1 MPFTKALPA
10 GTKNTQ
16 PDAALGQSVA
26 QEWPSCLKGQQAV
39 LGHSQL
45 PVAPVVAESPLSP
58 FPTCHQASRLRNPFY
73 LGTAASST
81 VYVTWERP
89 ILPGVPRACSHAV
102 PSAAPVTSS
111 ILSGLVQQVSGG
123 HTISGVP
130 RQCLLCPLRLA
141 LSSLQLSFRPS
152 VFHKSCGL
160 QRRRAPQPTWGS
172 HGATL
177 SSSRV
182 HHRLPV

>member
-1 MPFTKALPA
+1 M
-10 GTKNTQ
+10 
-16 PDAALGQSVA
+16 A

-45 PVAPVVAESPLSP
+45 PVAPVAAVSPLSP
-58 FPTCHQASRLRNPFY
+58 FPTRHQASRLHNPFY

-81 VYVTWERP
+81 VYVTWEWP

-111 ILSGLVQQVSGG
+111 ILSDLVQQVSGG
-123 HTISGVP
+123 HTISAVP

-141 LSSLQLSFRPS
+141 LSTLQLSFRPS
-152 VFHKSCGL
+152 VLHKSCGSEEVQGCPAHL
-160 QRRRAPQPTWGS
+160 GTSRCNPELLAR
-172 HGATL
+172 
-177 SSSRV
+177 SSQAACLTSPLWP
-182 HHRLPV
+182 H